1 MKIKRLCLTLAAA
14 MVLQLGLMCP
24 AMAADTDTYEEDPQI
39 WREEQQYDSLENPE
53 LEAEASY
60 KFSAFTPRALQQG
73 ETLKKGVDVSVYQKV
88 IDWEKAAADGVDF
101 AFIRAGYRGWGSGKL
116 VDDSY
121 MQTNIENAL
130 KSGVQVGVYVYS
142 QATTI
147 EEAQEEA
154 DYLIS
159 RVKGYDI
166 TLPLVIDFEYA
177 EQNGSYTG
185 RLYEAQ
191 LTRAEATEICN
202 AFCAKVEAA
211 GYRSAV
217 YANKYM
223 VEKKLNAGDLG
234 TLWLANYCLD
244 QSATGQYAYK
254 GDHEFWQCTS
264 SGTVDGIPGR
274 TDLNFW
280 YDSGKT
286 GGITLPF
293 TDVERTRWSY
303 NDILHAYEKGLIK
316 GRTTTTFDPSTATIR
331 AELALMLYRMA
342 GSPAVTTTSTFTD
355 LEDYFRAAVTWAQA
369 EGVVTGRSATIFDPQ
384 SPISRQDLVTML
396 YRMAGK
402 PETSGSL
409 KNFNDGDQVASYAL
423 PAVRWAVEN
432 GLLQGSYGNIDPNGS
447 ATREQVAA
455 FLIRYMSYQ
464 ESLRQ
469 TGSGDDPAEDSDKD
483 TDDKDTPAAD
493 DQTAPAEDSKDDTKE
508 PDKAPEEAPEGAPD
522 TAPGTPA
529 APGQG
534 DPEAAG

>member
-24 AMAADTDTYEEDPQI
+24 AMAADTDTYEEDPQA
-39 WREEQQYDSLENPE
+39 WREEEAYSGSLENAQ

-73 ETLKKGVDVSVYQKV
+73 ETLKKGVDVSVYQKT

-101 AFIRAGYRGWGSGKL
+101 AFIRAGYRGWGTGKL
-116 VDDSY
+116 VNDSY
-121 MQTNIENAL
+121 MKTNIENAL
-130 KSGVQVGVYVYS
+130 KNGIQVGVYVYS

-154 DYLIS
+154 DYLIA

-191 LTRAEATEICN
+191 LTRAQATDVCN

-217 YANKYM
+217 YANKST
-223 VEKKLNAGDLG
+223 VEKNLNASDLG
-234 TLWLANYCLD
+234 TLWLANYCMD
-244 QSATGQYAYK
+244 QSSKGQYAYK

-264 SGTVDGIPGR
+264 SGIVDGIPGR
-274 TDLNFW
+274 VDLNFW
-280 YDSGKT
+280 YDSGKKP
-286 GGITLPF
+286 GAQLPF

-303 NDILHAYEKGLIK
+303 NDILKAYNSGLIR
-316 GRTTTTFDPSTATIR
+316 GRTITTFDPGTATIR
-331 AELALMLYRMA
+331 AELAIMLYRMA
-342 GSPAVTTTSTFTD
+342 GSPKVTATTTFTD
-355 LEDYFRAAVTWAQA
+355 LEDYYRTEVTWAQS
-369 EGVVTGRSATIFDPQ
+369 EGVVTGRTATTFDPR

-409 KNFNDGDQVASYAL
+409 KGFNDAGQVADYAL

-432 GLLQGSYGNIDPNGS
+432 GILQGSYGSIDPNGS

-455 FLIRYMSYQ
+455 FLVRYMSYQ
-464 ESLRQ
+464 EARNQS
-469 TGSGDDPAEDSDKD
+469 GSGEAPA
-483 TDDKDTPAAD
+483 DDKTPQDDSADAPDDSSKDNVQEPDQAPETPAVSPAPAD
-493 DQTAPAEDSKDDTKE
+493 PAPAE
-508 PDKAPEEAPEGAPD
+508 PEED
-522 TAPGTPA
+522 
-529 APGQG
+529 
-534 DPEAAG
+534 AAG